1 MSYPLML
8 QPLVIED
15 CDDVKDVYEGIF
27 KTISDEISASL
38 PFKIMHPCY
47 AFSYDKAVEHLD
59 SSKIFH
65 VVILDLRLPEKLGLP
80 EVQDLDLGLDLLEK
94 CIDRDRYPI
103 PSLLVVSGH
112 VGATDQI
119 PTQDRLHENFAYGK
133 LLQKGDLGFLE
144 TTMRRACREALRY
157 AGVGLHLRDA
167 GLDQY
172 PTLSPREEDLLRR
185 SVLQQSGGIGADLN
199 WWSASRCPQ
208 ASAGTTSN
216 PWTKVLMGRY
226 LLDDGSVG
234 ASRPKFFKL
243 LAGPESRFA
252 IDSARKIEQKLT
264 HIKIT
269 SCVVSPSTGLIVTEK
284 VGAQDAR
291 PNPLGDI
298 FQEINP
304 ASAFEIA
311 GQIVRQVQQLGELL
325 DDSKPLKSLL
335 WPAHDEQNL
344 KDQWQNVQSRLSGM
358 LPPADPIALY
368 IHLHKT
374 DAKVRIRERSVVHGD
389 LHMSN
394 VALDSTPK
402 GHEAYIFD
410 AGVIRRSTAGR
421 DLAVLEVSVLLH
433 HNIGLDT
440 LRAICSLIY
449 DPAKPLDVNT
459 AASLADSLAQNV
471 VEFIRGLREG
481 VKSWNRPEAYAL
493 LVFDF
498 ALIQL
503 GGLMFGSSG
512 NKVADTRAIGMVT
525 AFAAEWY
532 RVIEMNATAPGAGK

>member
-15 CDDVKDVYEGIF
+15 NDDVKDAYEGIF
-27 KTISDEISASL
+27 KTISAEFRASV
-38 PFKIMHPCY
+38 PFGIMHPCY
-47 AFSYDKAVEHLD
+47 AFSYDAAVKHLD
-59 SSKIFH
+59 SSKIFQ
-65 VVILDLRLPEKLGLP
+65 VTILDLRLPEAQGLP
-80 EVQDLDLGLDLLEK
+80 EVQDQDLGLALLEK
-94 CIDRDRYPI
+94 CIDRDRFPI
-103 PSLLVVSGH
+103 PALLVISGH
-112 VGATDQI
+112 VGSTDQVRI
-119 PTQDRLHENFAYGK
+119 QDMLRDNFFYGK
-133 LLQKGDLGFLE
+133 LLQKGDYGFLE
-144 TTMRRACREALRY
+144 NEIRRACREALRY
-157 AGVGLHLRDA
+157 AGVGLLLRDA
-167 GLDQY
+167 GLEQY

-185 SVLQQSGGIGADLN
+185 SVLQQNGGIGADLN
-199 WWSASRCPQ
+199 WWSATRSPQ
-208 ASAGTTSN
+208 ASARSTSN

-226 LLDDGSVG
+226 LLDDGGG

-243 LAGPESRFA
+243 LAGPDSRSA

-269 SCVVSPSTGLIVTEK
+269 SSVVSRSTGLIVTEK

-291 PNPLGDI
+291 PKPLGEVFRNID
-298 FQEINP
+298 NT
-304 ASAFEIA
+304 SAFDIA
-311 GQIVRQVQQLGELL
+311 GQVVGQVQQLGELL

-344 KDQWQNVQSRLSGM
+344 KDQWQSVQSRLSGM
-358 LPPADPIALY
+358 LPAADPIALY
-368 IHLHKT
+368 IDLHKT
-374 DAKVRIRERSVVHGD
+374 DAKVRLRERSVVHGD

-394 VALDSTPK
+394 VALDSAPK

-433 HNIGLDT
+433 HHIDLDT
-440 LRAICSLIY
+440 LKAICSLIY

-481 VKSWNRPEAYAL
+481 VKSWNRPEVYAL

-532 RVIEMNATAPGAGK
+532 RAIEMNATAPGAGK